1 MAEGLVTISTDPDW
15 EGQKGRFT
23 RQRFT
28 STSAELCKRG
38 ASLYVYGASRP
49 YSGGKTK
56 RLLVSSSASSSD
68 NSSSLMDCKR
78 ASAVEIKSSTSGP
91 MYMMM
96 DQWRIVLTGFG
107 KFTVRKKEPRTGRNP
122 RTGEA
127 IIVSGHKVVTFVR
140 VLYGKPN

>member
-1 MAEGLVTISTDPDW
+1 
-15 EGQKGRFT
+15 
-23 RQRFT
+23 
-28 STSAELCKRG
+28 
-38 ASLYVYGASRP
+38 
-49 YSGGKTK
+49 
-56 RLLVSSSASSSD
+56 
-68 NSSSLMDCKR
+68 MDCKR

-127 IIVSGHKVVTFVR
+127 IIVPGHKVVTFRPSALWKAELNAAGQSNIEGV
-140 VLYGKPN
+140 KEQ